1 MIGNFPV
8 IFFWVGLPRKLIA
21 WWSVVVKIK
30 SEIKNLDW
38 LKTRPWSRPDFR
50 NYTYHGGGAD
60 LKNKTWTLAWK
71 KDSWIRAWPNYF
83 YLNVIFSGFLPES
96 HKGAAVGGDD
106 ANHWRLCQGGGPAG
120 ATLHHA
126 SCLKFLAKTKYHA
139 FWPRPVLLLVLG
151 DWCEQFH
158 SDEDMFF

>member
-1 MIGNFPV
+1 M
-8 IFFWVGLPRKLIA
+8 
-21 WWSVVVKIK
+21 K
-30 SEIKNLDW
+30 SG
-38 LKTRPWSRPDFR
+38 SRPVFEKKIVDFF
-50 NYTYHGGGAD
+50 AF
-60 LKNKTWTLAWK
+60 LL
-71 KDSWIRAWPNYF
+71 SNYF

-158 SDEDMFF
+158 SDEDMFFKQH